1 MPLIERLGS
10 ATWAL
15 LAMVLHCNDADV
27 VHMRKR
33 TFLCAGKHPV
43 LLAEVRTLAGVGTL
57 NAIVYDVLKVCG
69 MADVLD
75 WVLQKGEW
83 VW

>member
-1 MPLIERLGS
+1 M
-10 ATWAL
+10 L
-15 LAMVLHCNDADV
+15 LTMVLHCNDADV

-33 TFLCAGKHPV
+33 TFLCSGKHPV
-43 LLAEVRTLAGVGTL
+43 SLAEVRTLADVGTL